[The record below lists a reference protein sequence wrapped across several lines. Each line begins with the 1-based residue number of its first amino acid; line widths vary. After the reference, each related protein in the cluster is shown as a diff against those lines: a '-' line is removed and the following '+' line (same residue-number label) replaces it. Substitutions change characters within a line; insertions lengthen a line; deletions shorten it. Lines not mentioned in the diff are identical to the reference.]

1 MKKVLSIMLVLC
13 VAASLFAVGSVRVGA
28 AFDFVSGKT
37 PDFKR
42 NETVLNNSARQYKT
56 SGIGF
61 DVSAKYDLSSDLS
74 VFADFNMTFNFD
86 FKVKRATSE
95 DWYSFKD
102 KSDKTL
108 NSLSVAAG
116 VAYKLPL
123 ANAPVK
129 VSVGGGLFFERVLA
143 KEKYISF
150 NFRHIGLTAY
160 ADVTYMINDKI
171 GVGVTA
177 MPRIGLFDID
187 DGTEALVPVKSTGFA
202 FSFGMPVSVGAS
214 YSF

>member
-37 PDFKR
+37 PDFKL
-42 NETVLNNSARQYKT
+42 NESVLNNSARQYKT

-86 FKVKRATSE
+86 FKVKTVAEENWSSLNKFDSR
-95 DWYSFKD
+95 K
-102 KSDKTL
+102 L

-123 ANAPVK
+123 ANSPVK
-129 VSVGGGLFFERVLA
+129 VSVGGGLFYERNLGYVS
-143 KEKYISF
+143 ESF
-150 NFRHIGLTAY
+150 NNKFNHIGLTAY

-171 GVGVTA
+171 GVGVSA
-177 MPRIGLFDID
+177 MPRIGLFDFD
-187 DGTEALVPVKSTGFA
+187 SLTRVTEGKASGFA

>member
-37 PDFKR
+37 PDFVVGEK
-42 NETVLNNSARQYKT
+42 TLNNSARMYKT

-86 FKVKRATSE
+86 FQVKTVAEENWSSLKNY
-95 DWYSFKD
+95 DSK
-102 KSDKTL
+102 KL

-123 ANAPVK
+123 TNSPVS
-129 VSVGGGLFFERVLA
+129 VSVGGGLFFERVLGYVSESLNN
-143 KEKYISF
+143 KFS
-150 NFRHIGLTAY
+150 HVGLTAY

-177 MPRIGLFDID
+177 MPRIGLFDFDNITRIIE
-187 DGTEALVPVKSTGFA
+187 GKASGFA

>member
-37 PDFKR
+37 PDFVFGEK
-42 NETVLNNSARQYKT
+42 TMTNSARQYKT

-86 FKVKRATSE
+86 FKVKTVAEENWSSLNKYDSR
-95 DWYSFKD
+95 K
-102 KSDKTL
+102 L

-129 VSVGGGLFFERVLA
+129 VSVGGGLFYERNLGYVS
-143 KEKYISF
+143 ESF
-150 NFRHIGLTAY
+150 NYKFNHIGLTAY

-171 GVGVTA
+171 GVGVSA
-177 MPRIGLFDID
+177 MPRIGLFDFD
-187 DGTEALVPVKSTGFA
+187 SLTRVTEGKASGFA

>member
-86 FKVKRATSE
+86 FKFKGANSE
-95 DWYSFKD
+95 EWNSFKD
-102 KSDKTL
+102 FSEKKL
-108 NSLSVAAG
+108 NSLSVSAG

-143 KEKYISF
+143 EEKRLSF

-171 GVGVTA
+171 GVGITA

-187 DGTEALVPVKSTGFA
+187 DGTVALVPVKASGFA

>member
-37 PDFKR
+37 PDFKL
-42 NETVLNNSARQYKT
+42 NESVLNNSARQYKT

-86 FKVKRATSE
+86 FKTKRATSE

-129 VSVGGGLFFERVLA
+129 VSVGGGLFYERNLGYVS
-143 KEKYISF
+143 ESF
-150 NFRHIGLTAY
+150 NNKFNHIGLTAY

-171 GVGVTA
+171 GVGVSA
-177 MPRIGLFDID
+177 MPRIGLFDFD
-187 DGTEALVPVKSTGFA
+187 SLTRVTEGKASGFA